1 MATRR
6 CKRGRKKGTKS
17 CRRKPGPKRSGR
29 KKRRSSKKCK
39 RGRKKGSSAC
49 RRKPGPKKGKSKK
62 RKSSGM
68 MRRKSSGMMRR
79 RRKRRTARG
88 NPFVSRVGSIPRPS
102 AIQQATTRRGIG
114 SGSPFF

>member
-6 CKRGRKKGTKS
+6 CKRGRRKGSKS

-29 KKRRSSKKCK
+29 RKRRSSKRCK

-49 RRKPGPKKGKSKK
+49 RRKPGPKKSGRRK
-62 RKSSGM
+62 RKSIS
-68 MRRKSSGMMRR
+68 MRPM

-88 NPFVSRVGSIPRPS
+88 NPFIRRVGSIPRPS
-102 AIQQATTRRGIG
+102 ARVERLTRRGVG